1 MLRVDDLRLAYR
13 SERGLVEAVAGV
25 SFTVPQ
31 GAFYTLLGPSG
42 CGKTSTL
49 RCIAGL
55 ELPTDGT
62 IEIGDAV
69 VFSST
74 RRMVLPSHRRD
85 IGMVFQSYAIW
96 PHLTVFENVA
106 FPLRHGRQRLPR
118 GVIRDK
124 VVQALDLVGLG
135 ALAERPAPLLSGGQQ
150 QRVALARALVREPSV
165 LLLDEPLCN
174 LDSKLRESM
183 RYHIKELV
191 RRLKITT
198 LYVTHDQLEAL
209 TMSDTVALMREGRIV
224 QSGSPRDV
232 YLRPG
237 DAFVAGF
244 LGRTNLLDGRVGR
257 RSGEDGEGSIE
268 TPWGVMRS
276 MLPPWASEGTS
287 VRVGFRPEYTTLSQG
302 APDGLCNILRGTVA
316 AVAFAGQTVE
326 YKIDLGGL
334 LIDACGEPFA
344 THLLGGP
351 VFIGVAPERC
361 YVLPAEVGGTV
372 GSAELEVANP
382 SGQVVDTPQAAG
394 RG

>member
-1 MLRVDDLRLAYR
+1 MLRVDALRLAYR

-55 ELPTDGT
+55 EHPTDGT

-74 RRMVLPSHRRD
+74 RRIVLPSYRRD

-106 FPLRHGRQRLPR
+106 FPLRHGRRRLPR
-118 GVIRDK
+118 GAVRDK
-124 VVQALDLVGLG
+124 VTQALDLVGLG

-150 QRVALARALVREPSV
+150 QRVALARALVREPAV

-191 RRLKITT
+191 HRLRITT

-224 QSGSPRDV
+224 QSGPPRDV

-244 LGRTNLLDGRVGR
+244 LGRTNLVGGRVGR
-257 RSGEDGEGSIE
+257 RTSEEGEVSIE

-276 MLPPWASEGTS
+276 MLPPWASEGAS
-287 VRVGFRPEYTTLSQG
+287 VRIGFRPEYTSLSRM
-302 APDGLCNILRGTVA
+302 APDGVCNILRGTVA

-344 THLLGGP
+344 THAPGEP

-361 YVLPAEVGGTV
+361 YVLPPEGSDATGSGDLDVASPSQQAVG
-372 GSAELEVANP
+372 
-382 SGQVVDTPQAAG
+382 TP
-394 RG
+394 